1 MLVGGGWLVLA
12 AASAQ
17 TLGGWT
23 QMQGDASH
31 SGSLADAAQPPYR
44 GSWHLDVPLG
54 GPAGD
59 FGFSQPVSDGSSVI
73 AVGPTQIVAADL
85 ETGVQQW
92 TVDRDY
98 GPSVSPAI
106 AVTPHRRILI
116 YTEGFGDSPPGSS
129 ATPSTSASP
138 SASPSASASDGG
150 SFDSHVA
157 AIDLDTREPAWDA
170 PVPLHAISRTGVTV
184 DGDTAFLGDN
194 AGHVYA
200 VAVATGEVRWTADAG
215 GFLTT
220 PPAVSNDLVIVV
232 VQGDRSSRPRLV
244 AYHESDGSRAWS
256 DDIQGGAIFASSP
269 AIGGD
274 QVVVGFSDKTVRAF
288 ALSDGADR
296 WSARLNN
303 AIFFTGAAAVSSD
316 AVVVVDAAG
325 QVYRLDPDTG
335 DRVWDYAVNEPVI
348 RSPAVIAGGNVL
360 VATSKGRL
368 AAIDLGSGLLVWQSE
383 QGNGMLRS
391 LALAPQVVVGVRG
404 GVEPGLV
411 GFAHDP
417 SGTLVS
423 LVSPTEIDLSKLF
436 LAFFAAA
443 VPLALLAIL
452 AGRWLRTR
460 MGPAFLDDEDDAPEL
475 AGEDLEGADG

>member
-1 MLVGGGWLVLA
+1 MMVGGGWLVLG

-17 TLGGWT
+17 TVDGWT
-23 QMQGDASH
+23 QAQGDASH

-59 FGFSQPVSDGSSVI
+59 FGLSQPVTDGSSVI

-85 ETGVQQW
+85 GSGAQQW

-98 GPSVSPAI
+98 GPPVSPAI
-106 AVTPHRRILI
+106 AATPSRRILI

-129 ATPSTSASP
+129 ATQ
-138 SASPSASASDGG
+138 SASASASSTGPSPSPSGTG

-157 AIDLDTREPAWDA
+157 AIDLDTRKPVWDA
-170 PVPLHAISRTGVTV
+170 PVPLHAVSRTGVTV
-184 DGDTAFLGDN
+184 DGDTAFFGDN

-200 VAVATGEVRWTADAG
+200 VAVATGKIRWTADAG

-220 PPAVSNDLVIVV
+220 PPAVSNDLVVV
-232 VQGDRSSRPRLV
+232 AVQGDRSSRPRLV
-244 AYHESDGSRAWS
+244 AYHESDGSRVWS

-288 ALSDGADR
+288 GLSDGADR
-296 WSARLNN
+296 WSTRLNN
-303 AIFFTGAAAVSSD
+303 AMFFTGAAALTAD

-348 RSPAVIAGGNVL
+348 RSPAVIAGGTVL
-360 VATSKGRL
+360 VATSNGRL
-368 AAIDLGSGLLVWQSE
+368 VAIDLGSGLLVWQSE
-383 QGNGMLRS
+383 ETNGLLRS
-391 LALAPQVVVGVRG
+391 LALAPEFVVGVRG
-404 GVEPGLV
+404 GAEPGLV
-411 GFAHDP
+411 AFAHDP
-417 SGTLVS
+417 AGTLVS
-423 LVSPTEIDLSKLF
+423 LVSPTTTDLSKLF
-436 LAFFAAA
+436 LAFLAAA
-443 VPLALLAIL
+443 VPLTLLAIL

-460 MGPAFLDDEDDAPEL
+460 MGPAFLDDEDDVPEL
-475 AGEDLEGADG
+475 AGEGADA